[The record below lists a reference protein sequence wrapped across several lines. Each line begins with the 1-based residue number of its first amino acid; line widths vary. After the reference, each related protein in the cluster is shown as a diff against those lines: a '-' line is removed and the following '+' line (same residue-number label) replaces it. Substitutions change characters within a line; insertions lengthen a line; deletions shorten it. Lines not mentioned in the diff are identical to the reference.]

1 MTHIQATG
9 FYLVPVLTTTTT
21 TVAPTTTTT
30 AAPNPCANTLISVT
44 NISVSRTSGTT
55 ATVSFIPQISGPGT
69 INYQTSVLY
78 RTNPYENITTY
89 QSGATAGQ
97 QVTINISGL
106 ISEGLYTLSINVYSI
121 NPSCPVYGVM
131 AEIPAPT
138 TTTTTTLAPTTT
150 TTTAAP
156 TTTTTTAAPTTT
168 TTTAAHGPYSDWYL
182 PALFELEY
190 MYENL
195 YLNDVGGLKNTSYW
209 SSNISG
215 YLYAWV
221 FIFIYGSECQWSKR
235 LKFYVRAVRSF
246 YSLVDYSI
254 GDTGQAGGLIFY
266 NDGDIHYES
275 YLYDSSTS
283 LDWFDAVTYCNGL
296 VIYN

>member
-69 INYQTSVLY
+69 INYHASVLY

-89 QSGATAGQ
+89 ESGATAGQ

-106 ISEGLYTLSINVYSI
+106 ISEGLYRLSINVYSI
-121 NPSCPVYGVM
+121 NPSCPVYGVR

-138 TTTTTTLAPTTT
+138 ITTTTTLAPTTT

-156 TTTTTTAAPTTT
+156 TTTTTTAAPV
-168 TTTAAHGPYSDWYL
+168 AYNDWYL

-195 YLNDVGGLKNTSYW
+195 YLNDVGGFKSTSYW
-209 SSNISG
+209 SSNTSG
-215 YLYAWV
+215 NPYAWV
-221 FIFIYGSECQWSKR
+221 FIFIYGSEGQWIKTQ
-235 LKFYVRAVRSF
+235 KFYVRAVRSF
-246 YSLVDYSI
+246 YSLVNYSI
-254 GDTGQAGGLIFY
+254 GDTGQAGGLIY
-266 NDGDIHYES
+266 YIDGDTHYES
-275 YLYDSSTS
+275 HLYDFSTQ
-283 LDWFDAVTYCNGL
+283 LNWADAVTHCNNL